1 MNIHGCQSN
10 RGRSTSRFSAIAA
23 SRCAGALIGK
33 KVLWERR
40 IRIRFGSL
48 FHRGIKKVVQFSLEV
63 RSGCS
68 WTGDIRRR
76 DVDERA

>member
-1 MNIHGCQSN
+1 MSIHIRHSN
-10 RGRSTSRFSAIAA
+10 GGRPTSRFSAIAA

-40 IRIRFGSL
+40 IRKRFGSL
-48 FHRGIKKVVQFSLEV
+48 FHRGIKKVALFSLEV
-63 RSGCS
+63 RRGYS
-68 WTGDIRRR
+68 WTGEIRRR